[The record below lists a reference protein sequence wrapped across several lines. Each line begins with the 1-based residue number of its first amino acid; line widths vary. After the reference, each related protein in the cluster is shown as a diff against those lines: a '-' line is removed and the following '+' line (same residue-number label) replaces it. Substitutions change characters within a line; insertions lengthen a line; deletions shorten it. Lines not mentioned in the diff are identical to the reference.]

1 MNSSPIRIAIVGA
14 LIVIIY
20 GLLLHFTGNSYN
32 KSLTNLS
39 NIIVIATIALGIYFF
54 KKNDNNGVMTFKE
67 GFWAG
72 MRATLIFS
80 LIGSIWMI
88 IFIKFIS
95 PDFINTMKQMQMDE
109 MIKKGMTDEQIE
121 VAMPMINK
129 FMTLPFMFIIGFITY
144 TFIGTITATISSGIM
159 KNRSSDS
166 LPA

>member
-144 TFIGTITATISSGIM
+144 TFIGTITAAISSGIM

>member
-39 NIIVIATIALGIYFF
+39 NIIVIPTIALGIYFF

-144 TFIGTITATISSGIM
+144 TFIGTITAAISSGIM

>member
-1 MNSSPIRIAIVGA
+1 
-14 LIVIIY
+14 
-20 GLLLHFTGNSYN
+20 
-32 KSLTNLS
+32 
-39 NIIVIATIALGIYFF
+39 
-54 KKNDNNGVMTFKE
+54 MTFKE

-144 TFIGTITATISSGIM
+144 TFIGTITAAISSGIM